1 MTYAEGKH
9 AKELATAA
17 KPLIEYLHKYGGYAL
32 VSENKCA
39 IFHSAESA
47 GFVRVKENKHD

>member
-32 VSENKCA
+32 VSENKCV